1 MSTFYIVRHG
11 QSIANSQKI
20 MQGAMI
26 DTPLTTTGQAQ
37 AHKTAAKLSQHNFT
51 QVFASPLLRAAQTA
65 QIIVPKATITYDWR
79 LREFDY
85 GLWDGQKTTQL
96 WREYAQFFDKNHNL
110 LPGSQEYSH
119 GETHS
124 QAKARLLSFF
134 DETTQK
140 LPQDAQVLL
149 VSHGYTIK
157 LIVDIILDI
166 DNLTALNEPTNV
178 GITRIEWT
186 SQSHT
191 LKYFNR

>member
-37 AHKTAAKLSQHNFT
+37 AHKTAAKLSQNNFT

-85 GLWDGQKTTQL
+85 GLWDGQKATQL
-96 WREYAQFFDKNHNL
+96 WREYAQFFDENHNL

-124 QAKARLLSFF
+124 QAKTRLLSFF

-157 LIVDIILDI
+157 LIVDIILGI
-166 DNLTALNEPTNV
+166 DNLTALNEPTNA
-178 GITRIEWT
+178 GITKIEWT